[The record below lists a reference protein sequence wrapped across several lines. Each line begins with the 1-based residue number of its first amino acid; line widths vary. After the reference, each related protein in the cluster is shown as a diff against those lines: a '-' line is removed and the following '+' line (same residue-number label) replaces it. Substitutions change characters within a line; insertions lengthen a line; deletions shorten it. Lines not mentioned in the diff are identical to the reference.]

1 MKKEISSIIEK
12 VGGKVQ
18 FSLVEENNENVI
30 SFSKTV
36 DGNEFTFILIFAKEH
51 DMLVINLLHAFQT
64 QYENMGVDFYGV
76 INKLNETC
84 IQGYLGFIKGE
95 KTQIAYKASY
105 IGDVANLTGNKSFEY
120 FFQVSFDM
128 VDYFHSQLN

>member
-1 MKKEISSIIEK
+1 MKQQIIQLIEQVGGEGASILQDADETIFTFKKRISNREYTFLLFCVIEK
-12 VGGKVQ
+12 DMIVVNLIHAYN
-18 FSLVEENNENVI
+18 SL
-30 SFSKTV
+30 
-36 DGNEFTFILIFAKEH
+36 
-51 DMLVINLLHAFQT
+51 
-64 QYENMGVDFYGV
+64 YENMEADFYEV
-76 INKLNETC
+76 INKLNGTC
-84 IQGYLGFIKGE
+84 IHGYLGFLKEE

>member
-1 MKKEISSIIEK
+1 MKDAIIKVLEK
-12 VGGKVQ
+12 VGGEGVTVVQ
-18 FSLVEENNENVI
+18 EAGETIITFKKTI
-30 SFSKTV
+30 SAK
-36 DGNEFTFILIFAKEH
+36 EFTFLLFCVQEEE
-51 DMLVINLLHAFQT
+51 MLVVNLLHAYSSL
-64 QYENMGVDFYGV
+64 YENMEVDFYEV
-76 INKLNETC
+76 INKLNGNC
-84 IQGYLGFIKGE
+84 IHGYLGFLKEE

>member
-1 MKKEISSIIEK
+1 MKEEISQIIQK
-12 VGGKVQ
+12 VGG
-18 FSLVEENNENVI
+18 LGINVI
-30 SFSKTV
+30 QDAGETTYTFNKKISNK
-36 DGNEFTFILIFAKEH
+36 EFTFLLFSVQENN
-51 DMLVINLLHAFQT
+51 MLVINLLHAYSA
-64 QYENMGVDFYGV
+64 QYNNMEADFYEV
-76 INKLNETC
+76 INKLNGTC
-84 IQGYLGFIKGE
+84 IHGYLGFLKEE

>member
-1 MKKEISSIIEK
+1 MKKNILSVIEK

-18 FSLVEENNENVI
+18 FSLIEENSDNVI
-30 SFSKTV
+30 SFSKNI
-36 DGNEFTFILIFAKEH
+36 DGKEFAFILIFAVEQ
-51 DMLVINLLHAFQT
+51 DMLIINLLHAYQT

-84 IQGYLGFIKGE
+84 IHGYLGFLKEE
-95 KTQIAYKASY
+95 KTQIAYKSSY
-105 IGDVANLTGNKSFEY
+105 IGDGANLTGNKSFEY
-120 FFQVSFDM
+120 FFHMSFDM